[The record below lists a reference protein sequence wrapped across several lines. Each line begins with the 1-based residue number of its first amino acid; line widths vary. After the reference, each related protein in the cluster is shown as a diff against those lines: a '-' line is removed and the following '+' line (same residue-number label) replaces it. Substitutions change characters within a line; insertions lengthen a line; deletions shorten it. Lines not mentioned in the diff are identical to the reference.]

1 MWTSGKHA
9 APIAKSYSS
18 RISSISSREYS
29 SPPSVAVHSVSPC
42 GGSPR
47 SASTLS
53 TPDARIV
60 SSISRS
66 SAVVAPTQVKCAIA
80 SRP

>member
-9 APIAKSYSS
+9 APIANSYSS

-29 SPPSVAVHSVSPC
+29 RPPSVALHSVSPA

-47 SASTLS
+47 SASTFS
-53 TPDARIV
+53 TPPSRIV

-66 SAVVAPTQVKCAIA
+66 SPVVAPTQVKCAIA
-80 SRP
+80 SMP